1 MSLFGA
7 TTTFKKDPA
16 RARVEEEKMAE
27 KAKKQDTET
36 VSSGIGAV
44 LERHLDTITGPA
56 TNDGSEKNSE
66 RSNLE
71 KMERELHGDSEYE
84 RLREEEKREEFEYGL
99 HKARIEDDFRRAED
113 SQATPGEDTGQLPS
127 DINDMRAYSDLPG
140 KTGVTGITRYGSD
153 DSSDLLPPPTTSYG
167 GSEISFPSRTPRERV
182 TTPLQSTNY
191 EGSLMG
197 LPLSALNE
205 LTEDAFPTPR
215 ASAGII
221 ARRYI
226 QSEENTTQH
235 AEEEGGMEETL
246 KVYTPIPRKF
256 ELSDSTDNE
265 DDMMTEVEWR
275 DESPYM
281 TPTKKGKKR
290 NKGMGVRRP
299 KTPEQ
304 PILNML
310 HTPGRRKL
318 DSDWAKPAEL
328 LTNENG
334 PVNLEAFV
342 GEYLSNTNGLRDFMA
357 THQLHDERYDEW
369 CLKQA
374 EFMAARQNHT
384 DAAVGSTQ
392 KIAQNILTELELE
405 REYARERA
413 EKLDERLSKIE
424 KKLAK
429 IAPVNMAKTIE
440 NALSGCMDRMIDQLT
455 DRVVKRF
462 EDAAEED
469 RKKGE
474 IRRGKQVEA
483 TPENGQDMSDVEFE
497 PGATFSVEE
506 NEKVA
511 RVLEQMEVEEQQL
524 EASKHAPV
532 IPPGEKRQ
540 EWPRFTPS
548 GQVMIA
554 KSPIVPAVPEQKKK
568 EEKKPEVKETPKGPK
583 AGEKKK
589 PEVKKPA
596 QQQPAKKPEAKKKE
610 TWAQRAATPPPP
622 KKQPEQRQ
630 QQQQSGQQLK
640 KKGDGFVEVKRGK
653 KQEEMKPVP
662 PGQNSMEKRRVTFK
676 RDNGLPLSQK
686 KDLHISSE
694 VNRALF
700 EAKVP
705 HCVRIQ
711 GVTRNT
717 RGCLSTITTPAAT
730 AGMLIRYQEIVIKAA
745 RKVDAGIVDIEMNEL
760 WERVKMHGVNF
771 DRYLGKKTGGGLE
784 KLRQELLAENEG
796 VVLPLTITWIGGP
809 KDVQKKKAEG
819 KKASSVVFA
828 VKGSKMAEKVLKGG
842 FRAAGVKYDVE
853 KFVNAGPDSFCGVC
867 SRWGHVDAK
876 CGSLKMPACMLCAG
890 RHLTKDHKC
899 NVVGCKANAGQ
910 NCAHNVDKCVNCK
923 GNHITKANCCVKKQ
937 EAIKVARE
945 ERRTWKEREG
955 ERRNII
961 TDQQKMP
968 DQTEDGGPS
977 TADAEEKDQN
987 EEQNDKKLEVQVES
1001 TQETEGQSS
1010 NAGTQETLMKS
1021 W

>member
-7 TTTFKKDPA
+7 TTTFKRAAA
-16 RARVEEEKMAE
+16 RAKAEEEKMAE
-27 KAKKQDTET
+27 KAKKQDTES

-44 LERHLDTITGPA
+44 LERHLDTTTGPLPTDPDGTA
-56 TNDGSEKNSE
+56 TTSEIAREELGDYLGVQPAAVTLTREQYNQGVRIHNAEVRAEGHPSQVIEPIWRENSVIDEYGNRRKHDVHTISSDDGSSL
-66 RSNLE
+66 S
-71 KMERELHGDSEYE
+71 
-84 RLREEEKREEFEYGL
+84 
-99 HKARIEDDFRRAED
+99 
-113 SQATPGEDTGQLPS
+113 
-127 DINDMRAYSDLPG
+127 
-140 KTGVTGITRYGSD
+140 
-153 DSSDLLPPPTTSYG
+153 PPPTTSYG
-167 GSEISFPSRTPRERV
+167 GSEISFPSQTPRERV
-182 TTPLQSTNY
+182 QSPLPSTNY
-191 EGSLMG
+191 EGSLKG
-197 LPLSALNE
+197 LPLSALGQF
-205 LTEDAFPTPR
+205 TEEDPFSTPR
-215 ASAGII
+215 ASTGII

-226 QSEENTTQH
+226 QSEENATED
-235 AEEEGGMEETL
+235 AEKEGGMEETR

-256 ELSDSTDNE
+256 EASDSSDNE
-265 DDMMTEVEWR
+265 DDAMTEVEWR

-290 NKGMGVRRP
+290 NKGKGVRRP
-299 KTPEQ
+299 VTPER
-304 PILNML
+304 PIPNMPQ
-310 HTPGRRKL
+310 TPSRRKL
-318 DSDWAKPAEL
+318 EADWAKPADL
-328 LTNENG
+328 LTNENE
-334 PVNLEAFV
+334 PVNLEAFI
-342 GEYLSNTNGLRDFMA
+342 GEYLRNTNGLRDFMA
-357 THQLHDERYDEW
+357 TAQLHDERYDEW

-384 DAAVGSTQ
+384 DAGVNSNRKTSE
-392 KIAQNILTELELE
+392 KILVEVELS
-405 REYARERA
+405 REYEEKRA
-413 EKLDERLSKIE
+413 EKLDQRLEKIE
-424 KKLAK
+424 RKVAKL
-429 IAPVNMAKTIE
+429 APVNMAKTIE
-440 NALSGCMDRMIDQLT
+440 NAMSACMDKLVDQLT

-462 EDAAEED
+462 EDAAEES
-469 RKKGE
+469 RKKDE

-483 TPENGQDMSDVEFE
+483 TPEEEEMSDIEFE

-506 NEKVA
+506 NEKVERA
-511 RVLEQMEVEEQQL
+511 IRAEMEVDEQEL

-540 EWPRFTPS
+540 EFPRFTPS
-548 GQVMIA
+548 GQVTIA
-554 KSPIVPAVPEQKKK
+554 KRPVVPAVPEQKKK
-568 EEKKPEVKETPKGPK
+568 EVKKPEVKETPKGPK

-589 PEVKKPA
+589 PEVKKPQ
-596 QQQPAKKPEAKKKE
+596 QQQPAKKPEERKKE
-610 TWAQRAATPPPP
+610 TWAQRAAAPPPS

-630 QQQQSGQQLK
+630 QQQQSGQQQK
-640 KKGDGFVEVKRGK
+640 KKGDGFTEVKRQQK
-653 KQEEMKPVP
+653 KEEMKPVP

-686 KDLHISSE
+686 KDLDISSE

-705 HCVRIQ
+705 HFVRIQ
-711 GVTRNT
+711 GVIKNT

-730 AGMLIRYQEIVIKAA
+730 AEMLIRYREIVIKAA
-745 RKVDAGIVDIEMNEL
+745 RKVDAGIVDIETNEL

-784 KLRQELLAENEG
+784 KLRQELQAENEG
-796 VVLPLTITWIGGP
+796 VVLPLAINWIGGP
-809 KDVQKKKAEG
+809 KDVQKKKVEG

-842 FRAAGVKYDVE
+842 LRAAGVKYDVE

-867 SRWGHVDAK
+867 SRWGHVDVK

-923 GNHITKANCCVKKQ
+923 GNHIAKANCCVKKQ

-955 ERRNII
+955 ERRNIT
-961 TDQQKMP
+961 TDQQKKP
-968 DQTEDGGPS
+968 DCTEDGGPS
-977 TADAEEKDQN
+977 TAEAEKKAQSVEQIEK
-987 EEQNDKKLEVQVES
+987 EPEVQVVA
-1001 TQETEGQSS
+1001 TQTEGESS
-1010 NAGTQETLMKS
+1010 NAGTQETPMKS

>member
-7 TTTFKKDPA
+7 TTTFKKAVA
-16 RARVEEEKMAE
+16 RARAEEERMA
-27 KAKKQDTET
+27 AVSSAQSNATT
-36 VSSGIGAV
+36 SSGIGEV
-44 LERHLDTITGPA
+44 LDKHNEITGSFPTDPDGTATTSEIAREELGDYLGVQPA
-56 TNDGSEKNSE
+56 AVTLTREQYNQGVRIHNAEVRAEGHPSQVIEPIWRENSVIDEYGNRRKHEVHTISSDDGSSL
-66 RSNLE
+66 S
-71 KMERELHGDSEYE
+71 
-84 RLREEEKREEFEYGL
+84 
-99 HKARIEDDFRRAED
+99 
-113 SQATPGEDTGQLPS
+113 
-127 DINDMRAYSDLPG
+127 
-140 KTGVTGITRYGSD
+140 
-153 DSSDLLPPPTTSYG
+153 PPPTTSYG
-167 GSEISFPSRTPRERV
+167 GSEISFPSQTPGERILS
-182 TTPLQSTNY
+182 PRPSTNY

-197 LPLSALNE
+197 LPPSALPQ
-205 LTEDAFPTPR
+205 DPFSTPR

-226 QSEENTTQH
+226 QSEEDASQN
-235 AEEEGGMEETL
+235 AEKEGGMEETR
-246 KVYTPIPRKF
+246 KAYTPIPRKF
-256 ELSDSTDNE
+256 ECSDSSDNE
-265 DDMMTEVEWR
+265 DDAMTEVEWR

-290 NKGMGVRRP
+290 NKGKGVRRP
-299 KTPEQ
+299 ETPDQ
-304 PILNML
+304 PIPNMPQ
-310 HTPGRRKL
+310 TPSRKKL
-318 DSDWAKPAEL
+318 EADWAKPAET

-342 GEYLSNTNGLRDFMA
+342 GEYLRNTNGLRDFMA
-357 THQLHDERYDEW
+357 TAQLHDERYDEW

-384 DAAVGSTQ
+384 DAGVTSNRKTSE
-392 KIAQNILTELELE
+392 KILTEVELS
-405 REYARERA
+405 REYEEERA
-413 EKLDERLSKIE
+413 EKLDQRLEKIE
-424 KKLAK
+424 RKVAKL
-429 IAPVNMAKTIE
+429 APVNMAKTIE
-440 NALSGCMDRMIDQLT
+440 NAMSACMDKLVDQLT

-462 EDAAEED
+462 EDAAEES
-469 RKKGE
+469 RKKDE

-483 TPENGQDMSDVEFE
+483 TPEEKEMSDIEFE
-497 PGATFSVEE
+497 PGATFSREE
-506 NEKVA
+506 NEKVERA
-511 RVLEQMEVEEQQL
+511 IRAEMEVDEPEL

-532 IPPGEKRQ
+532 IPPGKKRQ
-540 EWPRFTPS
+540 EFPRFTPS
-548 GQVMIA
+548 GQVTIA
-554 KSPIVPAVPEQKKK
+554 KRPVVPAVPEQRKK
-568 EEKKPEVKETPKGPK
+568 EGKKPEVKEVPKGPK

-589 PEVKKPA
+589 PEVTNPV
-596 QQQPAKKPEAKKKE
+596 QQKPAKKPEEKKKE
-610 TWAQRAATPPPP
+610 TWAQRAAAPPPP

-630 QQQQSGQQLK
+630 QQQQQSGQQQK
-640 KKGDGFVEVKRGK
+640 KKGDGFVEVKRNQK
-653 KQEEMKPVP
+653 KEEMKPVP

-686 KDLHISSE
+686 KDLDISSE

-705 HCVRIQ
+705 HFVRIQ
-711 GVTRNT
+711 GVTKNT

-730 AGMLIRYQEIVIKAA
+730 AEMLIRYREIVIKAA
-745 RKVDAGIVDIEMNEL
+745 RKVDTGIVDIETNEL

-784 KLRQELLAENEG
+784 KLRQELQAENEG
-796 VVLPLTITWIGGP
+796 VVLPLAINWIGGP
-809 KDVQKKKAEG
+809 KDVQKKKVEG

-842 FRAAGVKYDVE
+842 LRAAGVKYDVE

-923 GNHITKANCCVKKQ
+923 GNHIAKANCCAKKQ

-955 ERRNII
+955 ERRNIT
-961 TDQQKMP
+961 TDQQKTP
-968 DQTEDGGPS
+968 DHTEDGGPS
-977 TADAEEKDQN
+977 TADAEKKAQDNEQIEK
-987 EEQNDKKLEVQVES
+987 EPEVQVVE
-1001 TQETEGQSS
+1001 TQETEGESS
-1010 NAGTQETLMKS
+1010 NAGTQETPMKS